1 MKCELNAVHVKPIW
15 TLRAA
20 MLNKRC
26 RVLKQSPEALQELP
40 QPEELN
46 RADMHGGEHL
56 EYRVPRANPRL

>member
-26 RVLKQSPEALQELP
+26 WVLKQSPEAMQELP
-40 QPEELN
+40 QAELN

-56 EYRVPRANPRL
+56 EYQVPRANPWL